1 MRLLGLS
8 LAFGR
13 MEMAEEDMER
23 KIRESLERES
33 KKDCVPPDGG
43 RSFHWLLDKI
53 FVSFRDRIL

>member
-23 KIRESLERES
+23 KIRESLWKSRFTLKEM
-33 KKDCVPPDGG
+33 
-43 RSFHWLLDKI
+43 
-53 FVSFRDRIL
+53 